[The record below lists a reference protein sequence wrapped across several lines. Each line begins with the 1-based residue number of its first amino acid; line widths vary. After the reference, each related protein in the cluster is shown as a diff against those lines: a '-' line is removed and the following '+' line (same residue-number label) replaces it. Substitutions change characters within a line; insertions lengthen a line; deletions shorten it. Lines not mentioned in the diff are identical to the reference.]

1 MATKEVGSVFK
12 KLVPDYYLS
21 SIYDLDLD
29 ILHAKGIRG
38 IITDLD
44 NTLVSWDDPLPNPGL
59 LDWLKKIQDKGFS
72 VYIVSNN
79 SQERVRKFADAFGV
93 PAISKAVK
101 PRRRAFRV
109 ACEAMGVTVDETA
122 VIGDQ
127 IFTDVLGGNRLG
139 VYTILVVPVGDKEF
153 FGTKIMRK
161 LEGLVLRRLKARG
174 LTQSPWEK

>member
-1 MATKEVGSVFK
+1 MLEKLAPDFFVRSV
-12 KLVPDYYLS
+12 
-21 SIYDLDLD
+21 YDLDLD
-29 ILHAKGIRG
+29 TLSAKGIRA

-44 NTLVSWDDPLPNPGL
+44 NTLVSWDDPLPNAGL
-59 LDWLKKIQDKGFS
+59 QDWLKIVRGKGFS

-79 SQERVRKFADAFGV
+79 SPERVRKFAQAFGV

-101 PRRRAFRV
+101 PRRRAFRL
-109 ACEAMGVTVDETA
+109 ACEEMGVTLAETA

-139 VYTILVVPVGDKEF
+139 VYTILVNPVSRREF

-161 LEGLVLRRLKARG
+161 LEGLILRQLNRRG
-174 LTQSPWEK
+174 LLKGPGNNSK